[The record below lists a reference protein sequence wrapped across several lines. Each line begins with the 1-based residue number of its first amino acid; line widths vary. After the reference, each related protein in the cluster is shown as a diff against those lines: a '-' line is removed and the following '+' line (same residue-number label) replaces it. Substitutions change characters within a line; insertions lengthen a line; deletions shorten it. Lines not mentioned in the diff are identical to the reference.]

1 MHFKSVF
8 YEIDNY
14 NMQKVRPKKFL
25 GQHFLKD
32 HNIARKIVDS
42 LTLHTGYSRV
52 IEIGPGTGVL
62 TKFLID
68 RDLDCWFVE
77 IDRDSVSYLQ
87 DTYPQISSR
96 IIQDDFLKLSL
107 ADYFTE
113 NTGLIG
119 NFPYNISSQIF
130 FKVLDNRHF
139 IPEVVGMVQ
148 KEVAERLSAPPGN
161 KTYGKLTV
169 LLRTYYDIEYLFTV
183 EPHVFNPPPK
193 VKSAVI
199 RLKRNNTKEI
209 PCDEKFYFQLVKQS
223 FQNRRKTLRNALKAI
238 NLPEEIKSDPLL
250 SKRAEQLDVCDF
262 VELCQN
268 IKQHWSK

>member
-1 MHFKSVF
+1 
-8 YEIDNY
+8 
-14 NMQKVRPKKFL
+14 MQYVRPKKSL

-32 HNIARKIVDS
+32 QNIARKIVES
-42 LTLHTGYSRV
+42 LTMFTGYSKV
-52 IEIGPGTGVL
+52 VEIGPGTGVL
-62 TKFLID
+62 TKSLIEKGVYS
-68 RDLDCWFVE
+68 WFVE
-77 IDRDSVSYLQ
+77 IDRDSVKYLK

-96 IIQDDFLKLSL
+96 IIEDDFLKLSIP
-107 ADYFTE
+107 DHFPE
-113 NTGLIG
+113 RFGLIG

-130 FKVLDNRHF
+130 FKVLDNRNR

-148 KEVAERLSAPPGN
+148 KEVAERLSAQSGN

-169 LLRTYYDIEYLFTV
+169 LLKTYYDIEYLFTV
-183 EPHVFNPPPK
+183 EPHVFIPPPK

-199 RLKRNNTKEI
+199 RLKRNNTAEI

-250 SKRAEQLDVCDF
+250 NKRAEQLDVCDF
-262 VELCQN
+262 IELCQK